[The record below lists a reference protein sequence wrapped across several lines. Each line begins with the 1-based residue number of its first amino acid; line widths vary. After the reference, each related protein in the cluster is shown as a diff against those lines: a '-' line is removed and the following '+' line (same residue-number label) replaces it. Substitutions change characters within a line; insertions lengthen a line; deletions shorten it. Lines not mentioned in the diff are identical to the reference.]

1 MASRFDALMATH
13 TPTFLAE
20 FGDDVV
26 INNQDSGI
34 NPRTIKAILDIP
46 LDLHVREGSS
56 SLQFRSR
63 VIQISA
69 RDNVEGAVLPKVRGN
84 QNDAGGMTLTLP
96 GDAATWYVHDIQ
108 QTDAGMHTLEIV
120 DNDV

>member
-1 MASRFDALMATH
+1 MATH